1 MKKNILIL
9 LMPLLF
15 VFACDSQQDSAPA
28 EKAKVV
34 APETMQKEATVTK
47 APTVTTNT
55 APTTP
60 STTETE
66 TETTKVATTA
76 PAKTEEKQALS
87 GEQVYTKHCMNCH
100 KSGVANAPKLG
111 DAKEWGVRLAKGKE
125 TLYQSAKSGIPGTAM
140 MAKGTC
146 SACSEAELE
155 ATVDF
160 MISKS
165 Q

>member
-15 VFACDSQQDSAPA
+15 VFACDSQQTSAPA
-28 EKAKVV
+28 EKAEVV
-34 APETMQKEATVTK
+34 TPETMQKEAAVTN
-47 APTVTTNT
+47 APAVTTET
-55 APTTP
+55 APAIP
-60 STTETE
+60 STTETAE
-66 TETTKVATTA
+66 VATTA
-76 PAKTEEKQALS
+76 PAKIEEKQALS

-111 DAKEWGVRLAKGKE
+111 DAKEWGVRLAKGKD

-146 SACSEAELE
+146 SACSDKELE

-160 MISKS
+160 MLSKS
-165 Q
+165 K

>member
-15 VFACDSQQDSAPA
+15 VFACDSQQTSVPA
-28 EKAKVV
+28 EKAEVA
-34 APETMQKEATVTK
+34 APEAMQKEAAVTS
-47 APTVTTNT
+47 APTITTET
-55 APTTP
+55 VPTTP

-66 TETTKVATTA
+66 IAKATTA
-76 PAKTEEKQALS
+76 VTAKIEEKLALS
-87 GEQVYTKHCMNCH
+87 GEQIYTKHCMNCH

-111 DAKEWGVRLAKGKE
+111 DTKEWGVRLAKGKD
-125 TLYQSAKSGIPGTAM
+125 TLYESAKSGIPGTAM

-146 SACSEAELE
+146 SACSDKELE

-160 MISKS
+160 MLSKS
-165 Q
+165 K